1 MDLLPKHV
9 VLSGALRAIPG
20 ATITG
25 RRESE
30 DTVILEVLRQ
40 CSQHTSKDTLQ
51 VVTAVTEDDWLYII
65 VTATASQCCQAAPQ
79 DDLRPV
85 LFRSGE
91 YVGKRKRLVSGGLT
105 CHQTTSLEGL
115 SAQPR
120 RFTSA
125 ENIIDDGGSSEI
137 SISPATSAD
146 VRPQA
151 TAATDETNTNEES
164 HDPFITAVLNGLV
177 PIFNGGGDFN
187 AALGRC
193 IDGDAAKPILDLFWE
208 YAEQECDGNEVV
220 QRLDRKAQL
229 DSGQAKCIKWV
240 ESLLSSALLYY
251 DTQGKLPI
259 SGNTKRRH
267 AKAVRR
273 LVQLLAR
280 QGRAGLLFLI
290 ALGYQNCKFD
300 TICSATNQKWEAM
313 LESLSSSL
321 TLIVKYLSH
330 RFQGNP
336 ILSTRVRIINLLS
349 FIECYCRKRGEVV
362 RYEDICDGFSARNW
376 KEVRTEPLQDI
387 SFRQILCMGLTEMPN
402 TIPNISSIGP
412 VRVTEKFTEAIDKV
426 AQKQATSIDFPY
438 DAVHDATSSA
448 LDSSTSNESNASEDS
463 DCVSSD
469 QEILAGHAP
478 SFTPLAAFFDPPFAA
493 PDPVAQTE
501 TLTSEA
507 ALDPQWCSSQACLFD
522 SGLGSDL
529 SSWAAQAEVDS
540 ASLNIASLDQQVEA
554 YNHVSSVF
562 TAPSLT
568 RSQAA
573 SSKRPAPTRHD
584 EISPPK
590 RHRQMS
596 AGTII
601 NGAAGTPILRS
612 NSTATSVS
620 LACVSS
626 GESGPE
632 PTNDG
637 INNTGQHTEPA
648 TNASTEFGPPFM
660 STDSYYVSNVQTYG
674 VGWGP
679 LDWAGSSGQQAEP
692 DLPDF
697 TLCPANLALET
708 QNMQSYGVCWGPL
721 DWAGDGGQQA
731 VPDVF
736 EPNLTGS
743 GTGENA
749 QS

>member
-105 CHQTTSLEGL
+105 CRQTTSLEGL
-115 SAQPR
+115 SDQPR
-120 RFTSA
+120 RFTST
-125 ENIIDDGGSSEI
+125 ENVIDDGGSFEI

-259 SGNTKRRH
+259 SEMGSY
-267 AKAVRR
+267 AGE
-273 LVQLLAR
+273 LV
-280 QGRAGLLFLI
+280 I
-290 ALGYQNCKFD
+290 
-300 TICSATNQKWEAM
+300 
-313 LESLSSSL
+313 
-321 TLIVKYLSH
+321 KYLSH

-362 RYEDICDGFSARNW
+362 RYEDICDGFSASNW

-387 SFRQILCMGLTEMPN
+387 SFRQILCMGLAETPN
-402 TIPNISSIGP
+402 TIPNISSISP

-573 SSKRPAPTRHD
+573 SSKRPAPWRHD
-584 EISPPK
+584 ETSPPK

-596 AGTII
+596 ACTII
-601 NGAAGTPILRS
+601 NGAAGTPSLRS

-620 LACVSS
+620 LGDWRACVSS

-637 INNTGQHTEPA
+637 INSTGQHTEPT
-648 TNASTEFGPPFM
+648 TNVSTEFGPPFM
-660 STDSYYVSNVQTYG
+660 STDSDYVSNVQTYG

-679 LDWAGSSGQQAEP
+679 LDWAGSGQQAEP

-697 TLCPANLALET
+697 TLCPANLDLET

-721 DWAGDGGQQA
+721 DWAGDDSQQA
-731 VPDVF
+731 VLDVF
-736 EPNLTGS
+736 DPNLTGS